1 MWHGAAISASQNE
14 DGGASIAKC
23 SGMSIDFAFEGMAMG
38 SRRLRGVVGR
48 EESLPSGHA
57 SGALP
62 RGESS
67 GEQKES
73 FGENAGI

>member
-1 MWHGAAISASQNE
+1 
-14 DGGASIAKC
+14 
-23 SGMSIDFAFEGMAMG
+23 MSIDFAFEGMAMG